1 MIKAENILQKRIE
14 YFKNKEYEKIYD
26 IYSLESEFRR
36 YFENKEIY
44 KEHFEKLIDTLVP
57 ESVEIYKVLYNNL
70 IRSIPSNLVAIIFN
84 YKKKDFFK
92 EEKIETLEILK
103 ENH

>member
-44 KEHFEKLIDTLVP
+44 H
-57 ESVEIYKVLYNNL
+57 NNL
-70 IRSIPSNLVAIIFN
+70 VNGIFFETMDSNNIMDEV
-84 YKKKDFFK
+84 FK
-92 EEKIETLEILK
+92 WIETL
-103 ENH
+103 